1 MKKNKKIFGQY
12 TVMIAAPCL
21 FFIIYY
27 NFIFL
32 FDYSIYFNLEIS
44 LLVNWLI
51 ITIGTIM
58 LLCFFFFKLKNKTL
72 YNVREKIYLEILF
85 FSPIIFIVMNQS
97 FYLFTLISLEF
108 IASTYLFLR
117 IQFEK
122 SDYQKYVIP
131 RIRNEKKDILL
142 KISKFNDYREISF
155 FDNHIMKKVD
165 KIVSKNFYLVVL
177 LFLTTITTVLF
188 YVLLSSYLIINDEL
202 TLSTSLS
209 MFVFTLITPYIFF
222 PTINFDESQ
231 DVEGT
236 SERKK
241 INGLFYALSI
251 VSNEGQNI
259 LYAKNPSYHIINQ
272 NQELKKSLRYLV
284 NENYFDSFLFLDKW
298 NEPIAKEIDW
308 IVIEDGPNLIS
319 GVSIKINVT
328 LGKDIDSNYFERIS
342 SKIRLEETLSK
353 YSYNYDTLIGEEDK
367 DKFDLRDKILL
378 LRYILFEKDLM
389 IIKHELSIDES
400 IISDVFLHSY
410 GVKLLFK

>member
-1 MKKNKKIFGQY
+1 
-12 TVMIAAPCL
+12 
-21 FFIIYY
+21 
-27 NFIFL
+27 
-32 FDYSIYFNLEIS
+32 
-44 LLVNWLI
+44 
-51 ITIGTIM
+51 
-58 LLCFFFFKLKNKTL
+58 
-72 YNVREKIYLEILF
+72 
-85 FSPIIFIVMNQS
+85 MNQS

-231 DVEGT
+231 DVERT

-241 INGLFYALSI
+241 INSFFYALSI

-400 IISDVFLHSY
+400 IISDVFLDSY